1 MLTPGA
7 YEDRQHMQTRLIGL
21 RVLVCAVF
29 VLLAMAFWNL
39 QVLQFQAM
47 RERAENN
54 HMRTI
59 ELRAPRGV
67 LFDRHGE
74 VLVQNRRAF
83 RIALV
88 REQVGDLNAVLAR
101 LAATTRVDEADVRA
115 IVKRRQSEP
124 AFRPIPLIEN
134 ASPAQVAAV
143 LAQALELPGIVVE
156 QIPTRTYPSDRLA
169 AHLFGYVGEAQKSQ
183 LTEGLSA
190 GDIVGQ
196 AGIEST
202 YNRLLMGRN
211 GNRFVVVNTRG
222 REIKEL
228 EHQEPV
234 DGRRLQL
241 TLDVDVQRAMETAFR
256 TNGYNGAGM
265 VLDPRT
271 GEVLAATSLPA
282 YDPNDFAV
290 GIDPATWLDLNRD
303 AKTPLNNRLVQG
315 LYAPGSTFKIV
326 MALAAL
332 QERLIT
338 PETRIFCGGSKVFY
352 GRSFAC
358 AKAGGHG
365 LVNVEEAIQHSC
377 NVFFYTLGE
386 QMPID
391 TIHKY
396 AARLGLVGRTGVDL
410 PNERESIIPS
420 EEWKRRRFNDRW
432 YPGETISVAI
442 GQGYVTTTPVALA
455 RMIATVANGGRLV
468 TPHLVKAVD
477 EGQGWQPVPTPTPE
491 TTDEP
496 AIAWSPQWFEVVRKG
511 LWRAVND
518 GGSGRAA
525 KVAGRDVVGKTGTA
539 QVISLDGAKAAAGR
553 TERDLRHHGWFV
565 FFAPAD
571 APEVAGVIFAE
582 HGGSS
587 GAATPIARHVLET
600 YFAKKDGLPLP
611 QLAPPPGTTSSGT
624 TVVTTTAA
632 PAALRAPASSG
643 GGRR

>member
-7 YEDRQHMQTRLIGL
+7 YEDRQHMQTRLVGL
-21 RVLVCAVF
+21 RVVVCAVF

-39 QVLQFQAM
+39 QVLQFQSL

-88 REQVGDLNAVLAR
+88 REQIPDLDAVMVR
-101 LAATTRVDEADVRA
+101 LAATTRMDPDVVRA
-115 IVKRRQSEP
+115 TVKRRQSEP
-124 AFRPIPLIEN
+124 AFQPIPIIEN
-134 ASPAQVAAV
+134 ASDAQVAAV
-143 LAQALELPGIVVE
+143 LAQALELPGVVVE
-156 QIPTRTYPSDRLA
+156 QVPTRTYPSDRLA
-169 AHLFGYVGEAQKSQ
+169 AHLFGYVGEARQSQ
-183 LTEGLSA
+183 LTDGLTEGA
-190 GDIVGQ
+190 IVGQ

-202 YNRLLMGRN
+202 YNQLLMGRN
-211 GNRFVVVNTRG
+211 GNRFVVINSRG
-222 REIKEL
+222 REIEEL

-234 DGRRLQL
+234 DGLRLQL
-241 TLDVDVQRAMETAFR
+241 TLDADVQRALETAFH

-265 VLDPRT
+265 LLDPRT
-271 GEVLAATSLPA
+271 GEILAATSLPA
-282 YDPNDFAV
+282 YDPNAFAV
-290 GIDPATWLDLNRD
+290 GIDRTTWADLNRD

-332 QERLIT
+332 EERLIT
-338 PETRIFCGGSKVFY
+338 PETRIFCAGSKVFY

-365 LVNVEEAIQHSC
+365 FVNVEEALQHSC

-386 QMPID
+386 QMPVD
-391 TIHKY
+391 TIHRY
-396 AARLGLVGRTGVDL
+396 AARLGLVGRTGIDL
-410 PNERESIIPS
+410 PNERESTIPS
-420 EEWKRRRFNDRW
+420 EEWKRKRFNEKW
-432 YPGETISVAI
+432 YPGETISVSI
-442 GQGYVTTTPVALA
+442 GQGYVSTTPVALA

-468 TPHLVKAVD
+468 TPHVVRAVD
-477 EGQGWQPVPTPTPE
+477 EGQGWTPVPPQTSA
-491 TTDEP
+491 P
-496 AIAWSPQWFEVVRKG
+496 AVPDMPWSAQWFEVVRRG

-525 KVAGRDVVGKTGTA
+525 KVAGRDVAGKTGTA

-553 TERDLRHHGWFV
+553 TDRDLRHHGWFV

-611 QLAPPPGTTSSGT
+611 QLAPPPGTSSSGT
-624 TVVTTTAA
+624 TVVTTAVAPTA
-632 PAALRAPASSG
+632 PRAPATSG

>member
-7 YEDRQHMQTRLIGL
+7 YEDRQHMQVRLIGL
-21 RVLVCAVF
+21 RIVTFAVF
-29 VLLAMAFWNL
+29 VLLAIAFWNL
-39 QVLQFQAM
+39 QVLQFQTM
-47 RERAENN
+47 REQAENN

-88 REQVGDLNAVLAR
+88 REQVADLDAVITR
-101 LAATTRVDEADVRA
+101 LAATANLDEADVRA
-115 IVKRRQSEP
+115 TIKRRRSEP
-124 AFRPIPLIEN
+124 AFRPIPIIEN

-156 QIPTRTYPSDRLA
+156 QIPTRTYPADRLA
-169 AHLFGYVGEAQKSQ
+169 AHLFGYVGEAQEAQ
-183 LTEGLSA
+183 LTDGLTA
-190 GDIVGQ
+190 GAIVGQ

-234 DGRRLQL
+234 DGLRLQL
-241 TLDVDVQRAMETAFR
+241 TLDADVQRALEGAFHN
-256 TNGYNGAGM
+256 NGYNGAGM

-290 GIDPATWLDLNRD
+290 GVDNATWRDLTRD
-303 AKTPLNNRLVQG
+303 TKKPLNNRLVQG

-338 PETRIFCGGSKVFY
+338 PETKIFCGGSKVVY

-365 LVNVEEAIQHSC
+365 FVNVEEAIQHSC

-396 AARLGLVGRTGVDL
+396 AARLGLVGRTGIDL

-455 RMIATVANGGRLV
+455 RMIATVANGGQLV
-468 TPHLVKAVD
+468 TPHVVKAVD
-477 EGQGWQPVPTPTPE
+477 EGQGWQPVPTTIPP
-491 TTDEP
+491 P
-496 AIAWSPQWFEVVRKG
+496 AAPDVPLSPQWVEVVRQG

-571 APEVAGVIFAE
+571 APEIAGVIFAE

-611 QLAPPPGTTSSGT
+611 QLIP
-624 TVVTTTAA
+624 
-632 PAALRAPASSG
+632 
-643 GGRR
+643 